1 MKKRSTPRDLRC
13 SFCNRNADEVERL
26 ITGPNVYICNECIL
40 MCNGILEEEMSRST
54 LSTVEH
60 LPLPTEIKEAL
71 DEYVI
76 GQEQAKKVLSV
87 AVYNH
92 YKRIQHGAA
101 QTAQPAQ
108 TAQAAQTVQTGL
120 DDVELEKS
128 NILLIGPTGT
138 GKTLLAQTLAK
149 MLHVPFCIADAT
161 VLTEAGYVGEDV
173 ESVLVRLL
181 QAADYDVPKAESGIV
196 YIDEVDKVARKSAN
210 PSITRDVSGEGVQQ
224 SLLKMLEGTIANV
237 PPKGGRK
244 HPEQNFVQINTRNIL
259 FICGGAF
266 DDLDQIIER
275 RTAEGTIGFGGVSK
289 HSASRNTSELLAR
302 VEPDDLLQY
311 GLIPEIIGRLPVI
324 ATLGE
329 LDADALMEILLKP
342 KNALVKQYQRLLE
355 MEDVKLT
362 FTDESLQAVV
372 NEAMDKKTGARSLR
386 SILEEVMLDVMFNA
400 PTQEDLSEVI
410 VTGETVT
417 EKSPPVYVQGK
428 ESKQSA

>member
-92 YKRIQHGAA
+92 YKRIQHGAGQSA
-101 QTAQPAQ
+101 QAG
-108 TAQAAQTVQTGL
+108 QAAQTTQAGQ

-224 SLLKMLEGTIANV
+224 SLLKMLEGTVANV

-342 KNALVKQYQRLLE
+342 KNALVKQYQLLLE
-355 MEDVKLT
+355 MENVKLT

-372 NEAMDKKTGARSLR
+372 NDAMDKKTGARSLR

-417 EKSPPVYVQGK
+417 DKSPPVYVQGK
-428 ESKQSA
+428 ESKKSA

>member
-92 YKRIQHGAA
+92 YKRIQHGAG
-101 QTAQPAQ
+101 Q
-108 TAQAAQTVQTGL
+108 TAQAGQ

-417 EKSPPVYVQGK
+417 DKSPPVYVQGK

>member
-1 MKKRSTPRDLRC
+1 MKKRPASRDLRC

-40 MCNGILEEEMSRST
+40 MCNGILAEEMSRST

-101 QTAQPAQ
+101 Q
-108 TAQAAQTVQTGL
+108 
-120 DDVELEKS
+120 DEVELEKS

-289 HSASRNTSELLAR
+289 NSAGRNTSELLAR

-342 KNALVKQYQRLLE
+342 RNALVKQYQRLRE

-362 FTDESLQAVV
+362 FTDEALQAVV
-372 NEAMDKKTGARSLR
+372 KEAMDKKTGARSLR
-386 SILEEVMLDVMFNA
+386 SILEEVMLDVMFDA
-400 PTQEDLSEVI
+400 PTRDDLREVV
-410 VTGETVT
+410 VTEETVK
-417 EKSPPVYVQGK
+417 EKAPPVYVQGK

>member
-40 MCNGILEEEMSRST
+40 MCNGILAEEMSRST

-60 LPLPTEIKEAL
+60 LPLPTELKESL

-92 YKRIQHGAA
+92 YKRIRHGAA
-101 QTAQPAQ
+101 Q
-108 TAQAAQTVQTGL
+108 
-120 DDVELEKS
+120 DEVELEKS

-275 RTAEGTIGFGGVSK
+275 RTAEGTIGFGGVSRN
-289 HSASRNTSELLAR
+289 SAGRNTGELLAR

-311 GLIPEIIGRLPVI
+311 GLIPEIIGRLPVV

-329 LDADALMEILLKP
+329 LDADALMEILLRP

-355 MEDVKLT
+355 MENVKLT
-362 FTDESLQAVV
+362 FTDEALQAVV
-372 NEAMDKKTGARSLR
+372 DEAMDKKTGARSLR
-386 SILEEVMLDVMFNA
+386 SILEEVMLDVMFDA
-400 PTQEDLSEVI
+400 PTQEDLREVV
-410 VTGETVT
+410 VTEETVT

>member
-40 MCNGILEEEMSRST
+40 MCNGILAEEMSRST

-92 YKRIQHGAA
+92 YKRIRHGAT
-101 QTAQPAQ
+101 Q
-108 TAQAAQTVQTGL
+108 
-120 DDVELEKS
+120 DEVELEKS

-224 SLLKMLEGTIANV
+224 SLLKMLEGTVANV

-289 HSASRNTSELLAR
+289 NTAGRNTSELLAR

-342 KNALVKQYQRLLE
+342 RNALVKQYQRLLE
-355 MEDVKLT
+355 MENVRLT
-362 FTDESLQAVV
+362 FTDEALQAVV
-372 NEAMDKKTGARSLR
+372 TEAMDKKTGARSLR
-386 SILEEVMLDVMFNA
+386 SILEEVMLDVMFDA
-400 PTQEDLSEVI
+400 PTQEDLREVV
-410 VTGETVT
+410 VTEETVK
-417 EKSPPVYVQGK
+417 EKAQPVYVQGK
-428 ESKQSA
+428 ESRRSA

>member
-40 MCNGILEEEMSRST
+40 MCNGILAEEMSRST
-54 LSTVEH
+54 LSTVEE
-60 LPLPTEIKEAL
+60 LPLPTEIKESL

-92 YKRIQHGAA
+92 YKRIQHGAT
-101 QTAQPAQ
+101 Q
-108 TAQAAQTVQTGL
+108 

-224 SLLKMLEGTIANV
+224 SLLKMLEGTVANV

-275 RTAEGTIGFGGVSK
+275 RTAEGTIGFGGISRNPGG
-289 HSASRNTSELLAR
+289 RNTSELLAR

-342 KNALVKQYQRLLE
+342 KNALIKQYQRLLE
-355 MEDVKLT
+355 MENVKLT
-362 FTDESLQAVV
+362 FADEALHAVV

-386 SILEEVMLDVMFNA
+386 SILEEVMLDVMFDA
-400 PTQEDLSEVI
+400 PTQEDLQEVV
-410 VTGETVT
+410 VTEETVT
-417 EKSPPVYVQGK
+417 EKAPPVYVQGK

>member
-40 MCNGILEEEMSRST
+40 MCNGILAEEMSRST

-60 LPLPTEIKEAL
+60 LPLPTEIKESL

-92 YKRIQHGAA
+92 YKRIQHGAT
-101 QTAQPAQ
+101 Q
-108 TAQAAQTVQTGL
+108 
-120 DDVELEKS
+120 DEVELEKS

-275 RTAEGTIGFGGVSK
+275 RTAEGTIGFGGVS
-289 HSASRNTSELLAR
+289 RNSGRRDTGELLSR

-329 LDADALMEILLKP
+329 LDADALMEILLRP

-355 MEDVKLT
+355 MENVKLT
-362 FTDESLQAVV
+362 FTDESLRAVV
-372 NEAMDKKTGARSLR
+372 SEAMDKKTGARSLR
-386 SILEEVMLDVMFNA
+386 SILEEVMLDVMFDA
-400 PTQEDLSEVI
+400 PTREDLREVV
-410 VTGETVT
+410 VTEETVI
-417 EKSPPVYVQGK
+417 EKAPPVYVQGK
-428 ESKQSA
+428 ESRQSA